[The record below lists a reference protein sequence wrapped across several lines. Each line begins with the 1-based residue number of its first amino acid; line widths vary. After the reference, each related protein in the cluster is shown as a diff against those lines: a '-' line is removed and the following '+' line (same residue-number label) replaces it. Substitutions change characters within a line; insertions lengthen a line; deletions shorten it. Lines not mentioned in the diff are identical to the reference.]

1 MNLLQVAVVVG
12 LLVAGLG
19 AALIGSV
26 KVALARRLN
35 IDESRVG
42 GLVATFGFVMIPV
55 VLMMGVLIDL
65 LGRGTVLVIGSLLI
79 AAALAVL
86 ARCKAYW
93 QALLS
98 VVLLSAGWA
107 ALINVLNVLMPSAFP
122 GSHVYATNLGN
133 TFFGVGAFLAPL
145 VVMFLLRHLGFT
157 SGSLVLAA
165 FALAPGLLA
174 LGADFALGGS
184 STVAE
189 GVASAATSFWGNSAM
204 WLCAVALFFYLPLE
218 ATMAAWFT
226 TYLGDNRVSDQAA
239 SALLSAF
246 WLAFVASRL
255 AVAFNVFQLPAGS
268 EATIVLVAS
277 LVGAVILTG
286 IVLGH
291 GARLA
296 GVLVVAAGLAFGP
309 VFPTLM
315 AVLLSHCEPAT
326 HGRAVGLFFALGGL
340 GWTTMPVLIGAYARR
355 TSVQKAFTI
364 AVGAAIGLAVIAVAL
379 QTG

>member
-1 MNLLQVAVVVG
+1 MNLLQVTVVVG
-12 LLVAGLG
+12 LLVAGMG

-26 KVALARRLN
+26 KVSLARRLK

-65 LGRGTVLVIGSLLI
+65 LGKRTVLALGALLI
-79 AAALAVL
+79 AAALVVL
-86 ARCKAYW
+86 ARSKTYW

-107 ALINVLNVLMPSAFP
+107 GLINVLNVLMPSAFP

-145 VVMFLLRHLGFT
+145 VVMLLVRRLGFT
-157 SGSLVLAA
+157 PGSLVLAA
-165 FALAPGLLA
+165 FAVAPSVLV
-174 LGADFALGGS
+174 LGVDIALGGGKEA
-184 STVAE
+184 VQ
-189 GVASAATSFWGNSAM
+189 SAVSETASFWGNSVM

-226 TYLGDNRVSDQAA
+226 TYLGDNRVSDATA

-246 WLAFVASRL
+246 WLAFVVSRL
-255 AVAFNVFQLPAGS
+255 AVAFNVFQLPSDS
-268 EATIVLVAS
+268 EAAIVLVAS
-277 LVGAVILTG
+277 LAGAAILSG
-286 IVLGH
+286 VVLGH

-296 GVLVVAAGLAFGP
+296 GALVVAAGLVFGP

-315 AVLLSHCEPAT
+315 AILLSHCEPAT
-326 HGRAVGLFFALGGL
+326 HGRAVGLFFAVGGL
-340 GWTTMPVLIGAYARR
+340 GWTTIPVLIGALARR
-355 TSVQKAFTI
+355 TNVQKAFSI
-364 AVGAAIGLAVIAVAL
+364 AVGAAIGLAGIALVLMA
-379 QTG
+379 G